1 MKGEFKLPTETRAV
15 SFTNAEVIEALE
27 QYCERTKRPLP
38 SSGIKDLTFSNGK
51 EIGVTITPNGSAP
64 AIHFG
69 ENEIAVALIV
79 FCNKKGIPIARRALK
94 SLQVLQ
100 DSVSLHLAIRS

>member
-1 MKGEFKLPTETRAV
+1 MGNV
-15 SFTNAEVIEALE
+15 SARRPAGRNSSRDNAWSARRRLDVPRYKIEV
-27 QYCERTKRPLP
+27 TM
-38 SSGIKDLTFSNGK
+38 
-51 EIGVTITPNGSAP
+51 TPNGSAP
-64 AIHFG
+64 PIHFG

-94 SLQVLQ
+94 SLQVVQ

>member
-1 MKGEFKLPTETRAV
+1 LPTETRAV

-27 QYCERTKRPLP
+27 EYCERTKRPLP
-38 SSGIKDLTFSNGK
+38 AGGIKSLSFTNEK
-51 EIGVTITPNGSAP
+51 EIEVTMTPNGSAP
-64 AIHFG
+64 PIHFG

-94 SLQVLQ
+94 SLQVVQ